1 MKKERVIFILIIL
14 IILVGAV
21 LLGGRENTYDKSK
34 EKKQQT
40 EQTVSRSEKNSRLCE
55 IKKLPVHETRKT
67 VKIPEQYLLRSEE
80 RRVGKECRSRWSPY
94 H

>member
-34 EKKQQT
+34 EKKQ
-40 EQTVSRSEKNSRLCE
+40 
-55 IKKLPVHETRKT
+55 
-67 VKIPEQYLLRSEE
+67 
-80 RRVGKECRSRWSPY
+80 
-94 H
+94 

>member
-40 EQTVSRSEKNSRLCE
+40 EQTVSRSEKNSRLC
-55 IKKLPVHETRKT
+55 KNTTRARA
-67 VKIPEQYLLRSEE
+67 VLDQVRP
-80 RRVGKECRSRWSPY
+80 
-94 H
+94 